1 VAKEFT
7 KLKNP
12 RRRKPR
18 MGFHIPEE
26 KKKLGERRQPVL
38 PEKEIRT

>member
-1 VAKEFT
+1 
-7 KLKNP
+7 
-12 RRRKPR
+12 